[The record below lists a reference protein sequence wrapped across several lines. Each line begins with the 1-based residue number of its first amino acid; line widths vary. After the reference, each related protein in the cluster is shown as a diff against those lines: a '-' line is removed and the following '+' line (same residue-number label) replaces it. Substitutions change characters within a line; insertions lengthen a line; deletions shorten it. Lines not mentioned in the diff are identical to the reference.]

1 MMLDLRGKI
10 ISSILIMNI
19 LVASVFAYYL
29 QTSYMHKQTYLI
41 DLTKNASVIAS
52 ENIFSKI
59 DKIDTLLF
67 IARDSLLNLPGVLS
81 LENRSLEEVS
91 KYINIRL
98 PTSGE
103 LYFITPGGN
112 LIDFNQQKL
121 VNVSDRD
128 YFKKHLEYKN
138 QNKLIIGNPI
148 ISKISGKE
156 VITFSRNLQGR
167 NGEFIGIVIVSIE
180 ASYLKDILMLS
191 AKENT
196 TVSLQNDLN
205 VIIKT
210 NNVNTHTAKTI
221 SLNDIN
227 NYSLIVNHNF
237 ITTIS
242 KIEPHSLFLIYS
254 LNTKQEMQSWYA
266 AAYMNIF
273 LLCILMLISIA
284 GGAVLITYIN
294 KQKRALIE
302 ANTNKEK
309 LELSIKNAP
318 IAMAIINDT
327 GRIITTNQTWR
338 NLLGISSSTLIE
350 LCDDKNKI
358 NDCLTKL
365 ETQHSIELVL
375 LGVEKN
381 IDTKVSLAYLSKE
394 TNEIIV
400 QVEDLTA
407 IKENEKIL
415 TLSKNVYDNSSE
427 GIVVTDDSGKIIS
440 INAAF
445 ETLTGYSQAELIG
458 TYPSSLAPY
467 NKQKANE
474 IYTKIGDILKKG
486 HIWRGELEIKRKDG
500 DMLDIWLNASAI
512 KNNGKVIN
520 LIGMYA
526 DITEH
531 KKNQKQIEFLAYHD
545 ALTGLPNRVVAYEEF
560 KVLSALAK
568 AQSHQ
573 MAVLFL
579 DLDGFK
585 SINDT
590 LGHHVGDMLIKD
602 VAHRIQKVLTPENI
616 ICRQG
621 GDEFLIILSDI
632 KNTSDISEIAKR
644 LLSSLNEPFN
654 LDTHIVPIST
664 SIGIAR
670 YPEHG
675 ETFEEL
681 MKKADTAMYSAKS
694 EGKNTFRFY
703 ENAMASNLL
712 ELLDIRKEL
721 HHALEYDRGQFVLYY
736 QPQISVKTG
745 RVIGAEALIRW
756 IHPERGMISPA
767 DFIPVAED
775 SGLIIQIGELVL
787 EEACKQAFTWQSKGL
802 TDVTIAINLSAVQLK
817 YLEIVDTV
825 RKILELTGLP
835 PSLLEL
841 EVTESAIVQND
852 TKAYTIMKAFQ
863 EMGIN
868 MAIDDFGTGYS
879 TFTYLKKFVVNKI
892 KLDRSFVSGITTDMG
907 DIAIVN
913 AIIKMSKQLGVT
925 TVAEGVECKEILNAL
940 HVLECDDV
948 QGFLFSK
955 PLPLNE
961 FIKFTI
967 DINTK
972 IKA

>member
-1 MMLDLRGKI
+1 
-10 ISSILIMNI
+10 
-19 LVASVFAYYL
+19 
-29 QTSYMHKQTYLI
+29 
-41 DLTKNASVIAS
+41 
-52 ENIFSKI
+52 
-59 DKIDTLLF
+59 
-67 IARDSLLNLPGVLS
+67 
-81 LENRSLEEVS
+81 
-91 KYINIRL
+91 
-98 PTSGE
+98 
-103 LYFITPGGN
+103 
-112 LIDFNQQKL
+112 
-121 VNVSDRD
+121 
-128 YFKKHLEYKN
+128 
-138 QNKLIIGNPI
+138 
-148 ISKISGKE
+148 
-156 VITFSRNLQGR
+156 
-167 NGEFIGIVIVSIE
+167 
-180 ASYLKDILMLS
+180 
-191 AKENT
+191 
-196 TVSLQNDLN
+196 
-205 VIIKT
+205 
-210 NNVNTHTAKTI
+210 
-221 SLNDIN
+221 
-227 NYSLIVNHNF
+227 
-237 ITTIS
+237 
-242 KIEPHSLFLIYS
+242 
-254 LNTKQEMQSWYA
+254 
-266 AAYMNIF
+266 
-273 LLCILMLISIA
+273 
-284 GGAVLITYIN
+284 
-294 KQKRALIE
+294 
-302 ANTNKEK
+302 
-309 LELSIKNAP
+309 
-318 IAMAIINDT
+318 MAIINDT